1 MCREIEIMKST
12 EPHEYS
18 LKVHTTD
25 VLITGNTFQLSSEI
39 FHSQPIYFDIP
50 LSLWVGFLLIP
61 SQNDMS
67 GPDIGEQAW
76 IYRSHK
82 IPSHKNS
89 ISAVLSV
96 YLLGTQF

>member
-25 VLITGNTFQLSSEI
+25 VLITRNTFQLSSEI

-67 GPDIGEQAW
+67 GPDIGEQAC
-76 IYRSHK
+76 
-82 IPSHKNS
+82 
-89 ISAVLSV
+89 
-96 YLLGTQF
+96 

>member
-67 GPDIGEQAW
+67 GPDIGEQAC
-76 IYRSHK
+76 
-82 IPSHKNS
+82 
-89 ISAVLSV
+89 
-96 YLLGTQF
+96 